1 MRSTAKS
8 PGAAMTLL
16 LQARTQEGG
25 HIRETMS
32 DLMRST
38 TRNVIMV
45 TAVPFLVAL
54 VALAGDA
61 LTSTMANLFGVA
73 AAFLLALFLALR
85 FLQDHYVLGQ
95 VVWQATLVAGCALAV
110 WFLGRPEGLLVCAF
124 LPLIAVIT
132 MGWPAGVV
140 AEGVVIALP
149 WVVATLPG
157 MPPVPASYHLLVAG
171 CGILAG
177 ALGWAATSSLAT
189 ATEWSLHS
197 YEQARSHTEAARAQR
212 IELKQVQDDL
222 VQANQELARLSDRLK
237 LLHGVAEEAR
247 QAKSEFVANVSH
259 ELRTPLNMIIGFA
272 GLIAQS
278 PRIYGDQL
286 PVALL
291 SDIAAIQRNA
301 EHLSRLVNDVL
312 DLSQVEGG
320 QMALSREWIS
330 LHEIVAEAADTVR
343 GLFASKGL
351 YLHVRTPKDLPQ
363 VFADPLRIRQ
373 VLLNLLSNA
382 GRFTERGGV
391 TIACENDGDALRV
404 SVTDTGPGIPA
415 RDVDRLF
422 EPFQQLDGSIRR
434 RHGGSGLG
442 LSISKRFVEMHGGKM
457 HLKSRLGRGT
467 TFEFTLPL
475 ETDWLGVSEGRSP
488 GARRWFNPY
497 ESSDLRLRDRSSR
510 APIPLVRPRT
520 VIVETEGTLQR
531 LFARYAPDV
540 EVLAYADVQA
550 ATDELQRNPAQAL
563 VINASPFDRP
573 RADGLADLPYDTPAI
588 TCWVPGTNEAAR
600 QLGVLDY
607 MIKPVTRERLLAVI
621 AGLGRDI
628 TDILVVD
635 DERDELHL
643 FARMLSSAEAR
654 YRIIEASNGQRA
666 LDLLRS
672 RRPDLVLLDLVMPG
686 LDGFEV
692 LRAKA
697 EDPDIRDIPVVVI
710 TSRDPIGVP
719 TIDNTM
725 TVTRKGLSSRDL
737 VTCARAICEVLAPI
751 SQPHATGEGATS
763 RGWGC

>member
-1 MRSTAKS
+1 
-8 PGAAMTLL
+8 
-16 LQARTQEGG
+16 
-25 HIRETMS
+25 
-32 DLMRST
+32 
-38 TRNVIMV
+38 
-45 TAVPFLVAL
+45 
-54 VALAGDA
+54 
-61 LTSTMANLFGVA
+61 
-73 AAFLLALFLALR
+73 
-85 FLQDHYVLGQ
+85 
-95 VVWQATLVAGCALAV
+95 
-110 WFLGRPEGLLVCAF
+110 
-124 LPLIAVIT
+124 
-132 MGWPAGVV
+132 
-140 AEGVVIALP
+140 
-149 WVVATLPG
+149 
-157 MPPVPASYHLLVAG
+157 
-171 CGILAG
+171 
-177 ALGWAATSSLAT
+177 
-189 ATEWSLHS
+189 
-197 YEQARSHTEAARAQR
+197 
-212 IELKQVQDDL
+212 
-222 VQANQELARLSDRLK
+222 
-237 LLHGVAEEAR
+237 
-247 QAKSEFVANVSH
+247 
-259 ELRTPLNMIIGFA
+259 
-272 GLIAQS
+272 
-278 PRIYGDQL
+278 
-286 PVALL
+286 
-291 SDIAAIQRNA
+291 
-301 EHLSRLVNDVL
+301 
-312 DLSQVEGG
+312 
-320 QMALSREWIS
+320 MALSREWIS

-563 VINASPFDRP
+563 VINASPFDQP

-607 MIKPVTRERLLAVI
+607 MIKPVTRERLLSVI